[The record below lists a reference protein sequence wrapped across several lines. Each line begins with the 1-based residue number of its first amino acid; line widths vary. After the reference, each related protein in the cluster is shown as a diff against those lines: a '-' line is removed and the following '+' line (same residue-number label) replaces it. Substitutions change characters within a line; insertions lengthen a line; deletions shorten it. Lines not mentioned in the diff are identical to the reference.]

1 MVKIEK
7 VCFEEKQKWF
17 IDKKQNERK
26 KVEMPFTKTPKERP
40 VILPGGIKWKNE
52 KDAWNED
59 FIAEVLSSQAE
70 LINGNTLG
78 IYESPYLPYDNRVN
92 FLKYKKPEKDLSNL
106 NRSEV
111 LKLINNTD
119 HASTKISER
128 AAKTLTSN
136 DVLEAVF
143 IN

>member
-1 MVKIEK
+1 
-7 VCFEEKQKWF
+7 
-17 IDKKQNERK
+17 
-26 KVEMPFTKTPKERP
+26 MPFTKTPKERP

-52 KDAWNED
+52 KDACNEV
-59 FIAEVLSSQAE
+59 FIAEVLRSQAE

-78 IYESPYLPYDNRVN
+78 IYESPYLPYDNRGN

-119 HASTKISER
+119 YASTKISER